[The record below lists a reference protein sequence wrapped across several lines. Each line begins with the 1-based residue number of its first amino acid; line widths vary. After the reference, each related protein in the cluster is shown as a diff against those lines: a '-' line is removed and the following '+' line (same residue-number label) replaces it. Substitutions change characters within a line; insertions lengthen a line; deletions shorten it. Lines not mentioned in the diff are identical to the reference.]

1 MTAAHML
8 TVRVWQVRD
17 KIQEYNAKGSPVAA
31 AIVEPI
37 QGEGGDRYAT
47 PYFFQQL
54 QTILKQVRQLFIHR
68 QLRCK
73 CDFSDKL
80 VDVN

>member
-1 MTAAHML
+1 MHILTAAHL
-8 TVRVWQVRD
+8 ITVRVCQVRD
-17 KIQEYNAKGSPVAA
+17 KIAEYNAKGSPVAA

-54 QTILKQVRQLFIHR
+54 QKILKQVSYPCIFIH
-68 QLRCK
+68 
-73 CDFSDKL
+73 
-80 VDVN
+80 